1 MFDALREINTYSIIL
16 RFVLSILV
24 GAILGIERG
33 HKKRPAG
40 FRTYMLVCVGATLV
54 MMTNQYVYQFYG
66 ASDPV
71 RMGAQVVSGI
81 GFLGAGAIMVTG
93 RNQVKGITTAAG
105 LWAAACSGLAIG
117 IGFYEGALVGAFA
130 IIFIMAAMHNLD
142 TYIHSHARV
151 MEFYIEMNNDKP
163 FSEFLKYARSNDLN
177 VTDIQVN
184 MNKYLNS
191 DMTTVFLSVS
201 SHHHISHNELL
212 SILEGAPGLY
222 YIEEI

>member
-1 MFDALREINTYSIIL
+1 MFDTLREINTYSIIL
-16 RFVLSILV
+16 RFVLSVLV

-66 ASDPV
+66 TSDPV

-117 IGFYEGALVGAFA
+117 IGFYEGALIGAFA
-130 IIFIMAAMHNLD
+130 IIFIMGAMHNLD
-142 TYIHSHARV
+142 TYIHSHSRV
-151 MEFYIEMNNDKP
+151 MDFYIEMNNDKP
-163 FSEFLKYARSNDLN
+163 FSEFLKYARNKDLN
-177 VTDIQVN
+177 VSDIQVN

-191 DMTTVFLSVS
+191 DMTTVFLSIS
-201 SHHHISHNELL
+201 SHHRISHNELL
-212 SILEGAPGLY
+212 AILEDAPGLY
-222 YIEEI
+222 YIEEV